1 MQEAKSRTT
10 RGDAQMTYSP
20 MSDPGLR
27 SVLLLGATGLVGSE
41 CLRLLSEDETV
52 GRIVVLTRRRVA
64 ALPGAAKVEQHVVD
78 FDHLTAHAGLFAV
91 DQIFCALGTTTRQ
104 TPSKDRYRA
113 VDFLYPITAA
123 HLGVEKGASHYL
135 LVSALGANARSPLF
149 YNRLKGELEGAVKAL
164 SYRSVTIVQ
173 PSVLIGERD
182 EPRMSERIAWK
193 LSFLT
198 PRKYK
203 PVRGSSVAQ
212 ALVRSARANERGVR
226 VIANRDIEATALA

>member
-10 RGDAQMTYSP
+10 RGDAQMRYSP
-20 MSDPGLR
+20 VSEAGLR

-52 GRIVVLTRRRVA
+52 GRIVVLTRRPVLD
-64 ALPGAAKVEQHVVD
+64 LPDASKVEQHVVN
-78 FDHLTAHAGLFAV
+78 FDHLTSHAGLFAV
-91 DQIFCALGTTTRQ
+91 HQIVCALGTTTRQ

-113 VDFLYPITAA
+113 IDFLYPITAA
-123 HLGVEKGASHYL
+123 HLGIEKGASHYL
-135 LVSALGANARSPLF
+135 LVSALGANARSTLF
-149 YNRLKGELEGAVKAL
+149 YSRLKGELEGAVKAL
-164 SYRSVTIVQ
+164 PYRSVTIVQ
-173 PSVLIGERD
+173 PSVLIGERR

-203 PVRGSSVAQ
+203 PVRGSSVAE
-212 ALVRSARANERGVR
+212 ALVRAARTNERGVR
-226 VIANRDIEATALA
+226 VIVNKEIEAAAAN